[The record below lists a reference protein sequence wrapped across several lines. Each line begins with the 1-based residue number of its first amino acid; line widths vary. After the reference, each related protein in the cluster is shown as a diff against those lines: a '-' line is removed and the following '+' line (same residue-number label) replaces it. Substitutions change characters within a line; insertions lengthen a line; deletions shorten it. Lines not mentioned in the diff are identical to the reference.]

1 MDAAFFGFDSSHMFL
16 ARKQVHV
23 EPCSGMFPP
32 VSSLSSVPDDLLEE
46 RKQHIRNMLESGS
59 LSAYTQRYAA

>member
-1 MDAAFFGFDSSHMFL
+1 MDAAFFGFDSSHMVL

-23 EPCSGMFPP
+23 DPCSGMFPP
-32 VSSLSSVPDDLLEE
+32 VSLLSSLPDDMLEE

-59 LSAYTQRYAA
+59 LLAYTQRYAA

>member
-1 MDAAFFGFDSSHMFL
+1 MDAAFFGLDASHMVL

-32 VSSLSSVPDDLLEE
+32 VSSLSSVPDDMLEE

-59 LSAYTQRYAA
+59 LSAYMQHYAA